1 MATRG
6 NPKIKPY
13 GDTGAEYGGQQIKD
27 SIPKGDI
34 DHSNLNNNT
43 LQDVTEFNSFERS
56 VNDYVLARLGH
67 PVVRV
72 ELTSF
77 QIKTCIDEA
86 ITKLEYH
93 APMWARNFATL
104 EASANV
110 GLYVLP
116 DHIAQNLSYVVYK
129 KSLLATNFPTESFE
143 SDAFISF
150 FAGVQNRFYSNMGD
164 FYLMQQHLETMR
176 KILSNDGSWDV
187 INGNMLQLYPTP
199 GTAQP
204 VILEYRALDSNT
216 LHPAY
221 RNWIQK
227 YTLALGKMTLG
238 EIRGKYKSL
247 PSPGGGAILNGAEM
261 KQEGIAERDKLEELL
276 KELEEPPV
284 FTMF

>member
-6 NPKIKPY
+6 NPKIRAY
-13 GDTGAEYGGQQIKD
+13 GDSGADYNGQQLKD

-43 LQDVTEFNSFERS
+43 LQDVTEFNLFEKS
-56 VNDYVLARLGH
+56 IKDYVLARLGH

-72 ELTSF
+72 ELTPF

-104 EASANV
+104 EASAGI
-110 GLYVLP
+110 GLYTLP

-129 KSLLATNFPTESFE
+129 KSLLSTNFPAESFE

-150 FAGVQNRFYSNMGD
+150 FAGYQRHFYANMGD
-164 FYLMQQHLETMR
+164 FLLLQQHMEQMR
-176 KILSNDGSWDV
+176 KILSNEGTWDV
-187 INGNMLQLYPTP
+187 VNGNMLQLYPTP
-199 GTAQP
+199 GTNQP

-227 YTLALGKMTLG
+227 YALAIGKMTLG
-238 EIRGKYKSL
+238 EIRSKYKSL
-247 PSPGGGAILNGAEM
+247 PSPGGGATLNGQEI
-261 KQEGIAERDKLEELL
+261 KQEGLAERDKLEEQL
-276 KELEEPPV
+276 KELEEPPA